1 MKIPSILICCVM
13 GLVAQ
18 TQKEPERWWESM
30 DYGPFLSSS
39 VGCGKART
47 APAVKGLTIRLGERQ
62 QLSMTF
68 DTDLLRPAF
77 GWEGFLK
84 LTGVT
89 YDEGHGSFPYAD
101 GRMWFRTEA
110 TAGAGLSRELKD
122 DRAHTA
128 GPIPFAQAR
137 WRALHRHGRRVALR
151 YEVDEAEV
159 LEAPW
164 ALELGGQLAL
174 VRDFRLEPCASHR
187 WFLLAD
193 AALFG
198 AVSERRVDGG
208 NAAPTVI
215 LSGDNACT
223 LEVVDSAAGKRL
235 LLAVPATRAVRR
247 LRVAVFAPGTSVG
260 NVDPGA
266 PLDPKDIVSPGKPL
280 WPRELVVPC
289 EMGHADAPFA
299 VDSVGIPMENP
310 WKSPM
315 RLGGFDLF
323 PGESRAAVTTWNGD
337 VWLVSGLGAELRQ
350 ATWRRFAAGLF
361 EPLGLVIRKGRI
373 FVSGRDQ
380 ITELIDHNDD
390 GEADEYRCFNNEL
403 MATTNFHEFVFDLQL
418 GPEGDFWF
426 AKAGPVRPG
435 GRGFDRIIPHH
446 GSILR
451 VSEDGSALSVHATGL
466 RAPNGIGVGPHGEI
480 TAGDNQG
487 TWVPRCKLHWTRPGS
502 FQGVVDCTP
511 LSPKP
516 TNYELPL
523 CWFPMEVDNSSG
535 GQVWTRDERFG
546 LPKESLVHLSYGQ
559 STAYRVLMETVDGQ
573 VQGGVTRLPFRL
585 ASSAMRARMDE
596 RDGQMWISGLRGW
609 QTNAAKLS
617 GLQRIR
623 RTQAPLR
630 MAESLRALEDGVE
643 IRFTCALDPEIA
655 NDPESWSVK
664 IWNYVWGPMYGGP
677 ELSVLDPDATLEAK
691 ARSEEMH
698 DLKNHDTLSV
708 EKATLAADGRS
719 VRLRLKPMHPCMQ
732 MHIAADLSDKSG
744 TDFKAEI
751 WNTIHKLGRSTGN

>member
-1 MKIPSILICCVM
+1 MKTLSLLLCCAALL
-13 GLVAQ
+13 GAQ
-18 TQKEPERWWESM
+18 APKEPERWWESM

-47 APAVKGLTIRLGERQ
+47 HAAAKGITLRLGERQ

-84 LTGVT
+84 LSGVS
-89 YDEGHGSFPYAD
+89 YDEGHGSFPYTE
-101 GRMWFRTEA
+101 GPLWFRTEV
-110 TAGAGLSRELKD
+110 TAGAGLTKDLKD
-122 DRAHTA
+122 ERASSA
-128 GPIPFAQAR
+128 GPIPFAQGR
-137 WRALHRHGRRVALR
+137 WKALHRHGRRVALR

-159 LEAPW
+159 LEAPT
-164 ALELGGQLAL
+164 ALTLGGQLAL
-174 VRDFRLEPCASHR
+174 VRDFRFEPCASHR

-193 AALFG
+193 AASF
-198 AVSERRVDGG
+198 ASTAERRVDGG
-208 NAAPTVI
+208 KDAPSAI
-215 LSGDNACT
+215 LGGDPACR
-223 LEVVDSAAGKRL
+223 LEVLDGPGGKRL

-247 LRVAVFAPGTSVG
+247 VRVALFAPGATLGAVDVG
-260 NVDPGA
+260 VPADPSDLVAAG
-266 PLDPKDIVSPGKPL
+266 PPL
-280 WPRELVVPC
+280 WPQELLVPC
-289 EMGHADAPFA
+289 EMGTSDGPFA
-299 VDSVGIPMENP
+299 VDTVGIPMENP
-310 WKSPM
+310 WKSPL
-315 RLGGFDLF
+315 RIGGFDLF
-323 PGESRAAVTTWNGD
+323 ENAPRAAVSTWNGD
-337 VWLVSGLGAELRQ
+337 VWLVSGLSAELRQ
-350 ATWRRFAAGLF
+350 AKWRRFAAGLF
-361 EPLGLVIRKGRI
+361 ETLGLVIRDGRV

-390 GEADEYRCFNNEL
+390 GEADEYRCFNNEV

-435 GRGFDRIIPHH
+435 GRGFDRIVPHH

-451 VSEDGSALSVHATGL
+451 VKGDGSALSVHATGL

-511 LSPKP
+511 ITPKP
-516 TNYELPL
+516 VNYELPL

-535 GQVWTRDERFG
+535 GQVWTQDERFG
-546 LPKESLVHLSYGQ
+546 LPKETLIHLSYGQ

-585 ASSAMRARMDE
+585 ASSAMRARFDA

-617 GLQRIR
+617 GLQRVR
-623 RTQAPLR
+623 RTAAPMR
-630 MAESLRALEDGVE
+630 MAESLRALADGVE
-643 IRFTCALDPEIA
+643 IRFSCALDPELA
-655 NDPESWSVK
+655 NDPESYAVK

-677 ELSVLDPDATLEAK
+677 ELSVLEPDAALSERAQ
-691 ARSEEMH
+691 REEMH
-698 DLKNHDTLSV
+698 DLKNHDTLKV
-708 EKATLAADGRS
+708 QKAELAADGRT
-719 VRLRLKPMHPCMQ
+719 VRLTLAPMHIAMQ
-732 MHIAADLSDKSG
+732 MHITADLADKSG

-751 WNTIHKLGRSTGN
+751 WNTIHKLGRDGTK